1 MHGII
6 GRATAFLVVV
16 LLAGCATNNASA
28 GDPMAQKVTL
38 LVNATTRK
46 ASEEKAFAELT
57 SLGNEA
63 VPYLVG
69 HLGDTRKLP
78 IKHLNLI
85 NTAPDAFEGIRHY
98 GPEVVHDGLSAVLN
112 QLTGKSFE
120 FVFNGST
127 PAERESDRKQWQDWC
142 VEAYP
147 EKASV
152 CRGGG

>member
-6 GRATAFLVVV
+6 GRATPFLAVV
-16 LLAGCATNNASA
+16 LLAGCATNHASSD
-28 GDPMAQKVTL
+28 DPMAQKVTPL
-38 LVNATTRK
+38 INATTRK
-46 ASEEKAFAELT
+46 ATEEEAFAELA
-57 SLGNEA
+57 SLGNDA

-78 IKHLNLI
+78 IKHLSLI

-112 QLTGKSFE
+112 QITGKSFE
-120 FVFNGST
+120 FVYNGSNA
-127 PAERESDRKQWQDWC
+127 AERESDRKQWQNWC
-142 VEAYP
+142 VGAYP
-147 EKASV
+147 EKSSV